1 MPAQGRPGSA
11 HTLTIMKIVHLF
23 GIAGVDPHEEP
34 VARKWAKR
42 LEWPIML
49 VALWIPLQWYLEET
63 QAISPLL
70 ARIADWLV
78 WISFLAET
86 LLLSALVRNK
96 HAYLRGNWMNLVIII
111 GGMPL
116 LWKFT
121 PLVGLLRSF
130 RLVIAVMILARLSKS
145 VRMLLSRHQLGNT
158 LAAAFVTMVISGI
171 MISRID
177 PSIGTVWDGMWWA
190 WVTMSTVGYGDVVP
204 HSAAGRM
211 FGSLLILF
219 GVVLLSL
226 LTANLAAFFIG
237 SDVEKVERDEKAADR
252 MLKDISARLEHIER
266 LLEERKPQ
274 K

>member
-1 MPAQGRPGSA
+1 M
-11 HTLTIMKIVHLF
+11 LF
-23 GIAGVDPHEEP
+23 
-34 VARKWAKR
+34 
-42 LEWPIML
+42 

-63 QAISPLL
+63 QAIAPLL
-70 ARIADWLV
+70 GRIADWLV
-78 WISFLAET
+78 WLAFLAET
-86 LLLSALVRNK
+86 VLLSMLVRNRR
-96 HAYLRGNWMNLVIII
+96 AYLRGNWMNLVIIV

-130 RLVIAVMILARLSKS
+130 RLVLAVMILARLSKS

-158 LAAAFVTMVISGI
+158 LVAAFVTMVMSGI
-171 MISRID
+171 IVSRID

-204 HSAAGRM
+204 HNAAGRL
-211 FGSLLILF
+211 FGALLILF

-252 MLKDISARLEHIER
+252 MLKDISARLERIER
-266 LLEERKPQ
+266 QLEELQSAKDD
-274 K
+274 